1 MKYGGNGG
9 NGDEDE
15 AGDNAATADVA
26 ALPLFHS
33 GWLTG
38 QQRMVLLSQFK
49 NFYKT
54 VGVDQ
59 KIIHTKALQKLNNM
73 DRTKQR
79 NEAFDEADI
88 SKDELI
94 SIEEVKI
101 LFRRRP
107 KIRRNLFVLLTDD
120 ILHNI
125 TSVDRAGMYFYLLL
139 LLIYI
144 YINSFYELNF
154 FYLTYIILFC
164 KFLF

>member
-15 AGDNAATADVA
+15 AGDNAATVDVA

-107 KIRRNLFVLLTDD
+107 KIRRNLFVLLSAS
-120 ILHNI
+120 IK
-125 TSVDRAGMYFYLLL
+125 V
-139 LLIYI
+139 LI
-144 YINSFYELNF
+144 SSLEL
-154 FYLTYIILFC
+154 
-164 KFLF
+164 

>member
-9 NGDEDE
+9 NGDEGEEED
-15 AGDNAATADVA
+15 GDNAVGDVA
-26 ALPLFHS
+26 APLFHS

-38 QQRMVLLSQFK
+38 KQRMVLLSQLQ

-59 KIIHTKALQKLNNM
+59 KIIHTKALQKLNKM

-94 SIEEVKI
+94 SVEEVKI

-107 KIRRNLFVLLTDD
+107 KIRRNLFVLSTDD

-125 TSVDRAGMYFYLLL
+125 TTDDRAGKKKKAKQK
-139 LLIYI
+139 YI
-144 YINSFYELNF
+144 LKHKHD
-154 FYLTYIILFC
+154 C
-164 KFLF
+164 D